1 MSKAIAEGPPSIEL
15 RAKQNQPATASAT
28 AKRSELH
35 PRATTSML
43 VAARQSPHHGSAQ
56 RPDIRLS
63 LTGHHSCRAT
73 LAIPRAKYCAL
84 FGRNARL
91 NCHASGATA
100 FQAIDA

>member
-35 PRATTSML
+35 PRATTSLL
-43 VAARQSPHHGSAQ
+43 VAARQPPHHGSAQ

-73 LAIPRAKYCAL
+73 HSTRFAEIVWDVRTHLTGHGAGQAL
-84 FGRNARL
+84 QVYG
-91 NCHASGATA
+91 HP
-100 FQAIDA
+100 